1 MPQWRV
7 DVVYSSWKAF
17 LGYPSEQ
24 AWRDASG
31 FADELSLKVLLK
43 PAAQGLGLAV
53 GLALPTI
60 IAATRSE
67 YVAEPSWLLFVL
79 SHFGTIYEIHLD
91 VFSSTYSVM
100 VAFVITV
107 FSWSCQILETCRV
120 KSPKEESEKLLVIL
134 LLCFCCWNLFQMRFQ
149 NW

>member
-43 PAAQGLGLAV
+43 PAAQGFGLAV

-79 SHFGTIYEIHLD
+79 SHFGTIYAIHLD

-120 KSPKEESEKLLVIL
+120 KSLQKKNRRSCWL
-134 LLCFCCWNLFQMRFQ
+134 FCCCAFVVGNCFK
-149 NW
+149 